1 MVSDPTVPLPNIA
14 SRASPDTLLIGL
26 GSQKKTNAKH
36 IYCTLQEIKRNY
48 RASIYLIAAPAFKQK
63 DSTYLILQHHYKL
76 PIQFIALDTL
86 KNLQSQCQSYSNRIY
101 ELTGFGAVSEA
112 CLLAIMHEKDHL
124 LMRKMIYKGVTLSLA
139 YKGSS
144 TP

>member
-1 MVSDPTVPLPNIA
+1 MVWAVK
-14 SRASPDTLLIGL
+14 
-26 GSQKKTNAKH
+26 KKTNAKH

-112 CLLAIMHEKDHL
+112 CLLAIMHKKDHL
-124 LMRKMIYKGVTLSLA
+124 LIRKMIYKGITLSLA